1 MSKSYLNDTENV
13 LLESYSREEVLLKTL
28 ESGSTCLCG
37 RAYNNSERPVFKEKR
52 YEINPPE
59 RNSLG

>member
-13 LLESYSREEVLLKTL
+13 LLESYSREEVLIITL

-37 RAYNNSERPVFKEKR
+37 RAYNTSERPVFKENTCS
-52 YEINPPE
+52 EAV
-59 RNSLG
+59 SLGLLQ